1 MKSSNIDFL
10 KCMIAANNCNLT
22 RDEWRVF
29 IMWFEDDAITFS
41 AGGTV
46 LKRRLPD
53 MHITHINRAL
63 RSLAS
68 KKLLVCTKLVHN
80 VSGGKGRPFYEFNW
94 DLLKAK
100 DQTGSIDTS
109 AKDQSGSIDTSA
121 KDQSGSIDTS
131 AKDQSGSIADEE
143 MLDEA
148 EQKTSPVQQETKID
162 VAIDQN
168 PIAIDQNPIAIDQNP
183 IAIDQNRHIIGPSQV
198 YVPSN
203 NQLNN
208 QLINNQLNNQLNIPT
223 NNVPIER
230 FLTSKELCDLD
241 MKIELE
247 WFEEDSKYLKS
258 EWHRINNNLNPNVSF
273 QFKDYGYSEK
283 EGKTIIEYWKTKLLA

>member
-109 AKDQSGSIDTSA
+109 AKDQSGSI
-121 KDQSGSIDTS
+121 
-131 AKDQSGSIADEE
+131 ADEE

-162 VAIDQN
+162 IS
-168 PIAIDQNPIAIDQNP
+168 IDQNP